1 MEETLSVTP
10 TEPIPQAP
18 TTPPAEPVTPSDSG
32 DKPLGEGG
40 EKALKAER
48 EARANAEKSAAA
60 LQKQLDEINAANLSD
75 LEKAQ
80 KAAKDAEEVAAK
92 ATVEALRYRVAAK
105 HGISTKPGE
114 NGEPSDADLFLT
126 SSDPDVVE
134 KQAVALAAR
143 TSTAPRPDL
152 SQGGKP
158 PTGSSPESDFES
170 FIKGQLS

>member
-1 MEETLSVTP
+1 MSDTTAVPTPPAPPVT
-10 TEPIPQAP
+10 
-18 TTPPAEPVTPSDSG
+18 PAEPVTPSDSE

-48 EARANAEKSAAA
+48 EARAAAEKSAAA

-75 LEKAQ
+75 LERAQ
-80 KAAKDAEEVAAK
+80 KAAKDAEEVATK
-92 ATVEALRYRVAAK
+92 ATIEALRYRVAAK
-105 HGISTKPGE
+105 HGISTKPGD

-126 SSDPDVVE
+126 SSDPEIVE

-158 PTGSSPESDFES
+158 PTGSSPEGDFAS